1 MQNQVIADI
10 EIEDQKIEHYSSVFI
25 SQKFNEHHTFSI
37 RIKYDVL
44 EKAGSFSLSNAQ
56 KLIGKSA
63 VIKLLQANT
72 LDVAYE
78 FHGLVCEINVEQ
90 SDNFTSD
97 LVLKGYSPTILLES
111 GPGFSSFYKKKL
123 EQIVASLTQNL
134 SQVSCNV
141 SNNPQYKTEITYIS
155 QYRESSFH
163 FLNRLS
169 SQFGEWLYYDG
180 QRLNFGKPS
189 NSPKIAITYGV
200 DVQNLQMKLRILPL
214 TFSGYSYHSKDD
226 NFITS
231 NAPSAVDGLDEYA
244 SYVLKE
250 SNNIFSEPVSFPVK
264 QRIESKSDLDSF
276 LKQRKTAMAANL
288 EVIAAT
294 SDNPGVCIGAI
305 ADVKVSVPDNND
317 FKKEDGGKFLIT
329 GIEHHINAN
338 GKYYNSF
345 EGIPSGIDVIPV
357 NNIMVPIAEPQI
369 ATVKDNKDPDN
380 MGRVRVQML
389 WQQSTN
395 EMTDWLRV
403 MTPDA
408 GGGKGGAKNRGLVV
422 IPEPNDQ
429 VLVCFRYNDPDR
441 PFVLGSMFH
450 GKTGGGGGSGNKTKT
465 LTALS
470 GSVVSL
476 DGDAIN
482 IIDANGNKV
491 TLDGAGKININCSS
505 NITLECGGSKIT
517 MDSGGKIEISGTE
530 ITVSGSTK
538 AEMKSTASF
547 KAEGAAATVKATT
560 TELNGDTKVDVKSG
574 AAIEVGSPATTVKGD
589 ANLKLQGGTV
599 DVEGTAMTNVKGGVV
614 NLN

>member
-1 MQNQVIADI
+1 MEKVIADI
-10 EIEDQKIEHYSSVFI
+10 EIEDQKIEHYSTVTI
-25 SQKFNEHHTFSI
+25 NQKFNEHHTFSI

-44 EKAGSFSLSNAQ
+44 EKTGSFSLSNAQ

-63 VIKLLQANT
+63 VIKLLYANT
-72 LDVAYE
+72 LEIAYE
-78 FHGLVCEINVEQ
+78 FHGLVCGIDIEQ
-90 SDNFTSD
+90 ADNFSSD
-97 LVLKGYSPTILLES
+97 LVIKGYSPTILLEN
-111 GPGFSSFYKKKL
+111 GQNFNSFYNKKL
-123 EQIVASLTQNL
+123 QQVVDALTGSL
-134 SQVSCNV
+134 SQVNCSV
-141 SNNPQYKTEITYIS
+141 NNSPQYKTPIPYVS
-155 QYRESSFH
+155 QYRESAFH

-169 SQFGEWLYYDG
+169 SQFGEWFYYDG
-180 QRLNFGKPS
+180 QKLYFGKPS
-189 NSPKIAITYGV
+189 GSPNIEIIYGI
-200 DVQNLQMKLRILPL
+200 DVRSMQMKLQILPL
-214 TFSGYSYHSKDD
+214 TFSGYSYLSKDD
-226 NFITS
+226 KLITAD
-231 NAPSAVDGLDEYA
+231 APSTIDGLDEYA
-244 SYVLKE
+244 SFVLNE
-250 SNNIFSEPVSFPVK
+250 SNKIFSEPVSLPVK

-276 LKQRKTAMAANL
+276 LKQKKTAMAAHL
-288 EVIAAT
+288 EVLNAT
-294 SDNPGVCIGAI
+294 SDNPAVCIGAV
-305 ADVKVSVPDNND
+305 ADLKVSVLSGAD

-329 GIEHHINAN
+329 AIEHHVSGN

-357 NNIMVPIAEPQI
+357 NNVIVPLAEPQI

-389 WQQSTN
+389 WQQASN

-422 IPEPNDQ
+422 VPEPGDQ

-450 GKTGGGGGSGNKTKT
+450 GKTGGGGGQGNKVKS

-482 IIDANGNKV
+482 IIDAAGNKV
-491 TLDGAGKININCSS
+491 TLDGGGKINVNCTS
-505 NITLECGGSKIT
+505 NITLECGSSKIT

-547 KAEGAAATVKATT
+547 KAEGTAATVKGATA
-560 TELNGDTKVDVKSG
+560 EINGDSKVDVKSG
-574 AAIEVGSPATTVKGD
+574 AAVEVASPATTVKGD
-589 ANLKLQGGTV
+589 ANLKLQSATV
-599 DVEGTAMTNVKGGVV
+599 DVEGSAMTNVKGGVV

>member
-1 MQNQVIADI
+1 MEKVIADI
-10 EIEDQKIEHYSSVFI
+10 EIEDQKIEHYSTVTI
-25 SQKFNEHHTFSI
+25 NQKFNEHHTFSI

-44 EKAGSFSLSNAQ
+44 EKTGSFSLSNAQ

-63 VIKLLQANT
+63 VIKLLYANT
-72 LDVAYE
+72 LEIAYE
-78 FHGLVCEINVEQ
+78 FHGLVCGIDIEQ
-90 SDNFTSD
+90 ADNFSSD
-97 LVLKGYSPTILLES
+97 LVIKGYSPTILLEN
-111 GPGFSSFYKKKL
+111 GQNFNSFYNKKL
-123 EQIVASLTQNL
+123 QQVVDALTGSL
-134 SQVSCNV
+134 SQVNCSV
-141 SNNPQYKTEITYIS
+141 NNSPQYKTPIPYVS
-155 QYRESSFH
+155 QYRESAFH

-169 SQFGEWLYYDG
+169 SQFGEWFYYDG
-180 QRLNFGKPS
+180 QKLYFGKPS
-189 NSPKIAITYGV
+189 GSPNIEIIYGI
-200 DVQNLQMKLRILPL
+200 DVRSMQMKLQILPL
-214 TFSGYSYHSKDD
+214 TFSGYSYLSKDD
-226 NFITS
+226 KLITAD
-231 NAPSAVDGLDEYA
+231 APSTIDGLDEYA
-244 SYVLKE
+244 SFVLNE
-250 SNNIFSEPVSFPVK
+250 SNKIFSEPVSLPVK

-276 LKQRKTAMAANL
+276 LKQKKTAMAANL
-288 EVIAAT
+288 EVLNAT
-294 SDNPGVCIGAI
+294 SDNPGVCIGAV
-305 ADVKVSVPDNND
+305 ADLKVSVLSGAD

-329 GIEHHINAN
+329 AIEHHVSGN

-357 NNIMVPIAEPQI
+357 DNVIVPLAEPQI

-389 WQQSTN
+389 WQQAGN

-422 IPEPNDQ
+422 VPEPGDQ

-450 GKTGGGGGSGNKTKT
+450 GKTGGGGGQGNKVKS

-470 GSVVSL
+470 GSIVSL

-482 IIDANGNKV
+482 IIDAAGNKV
-491 TLDGAGKININCSS
+491 TLDGGGKINVNCTS
-505 NITLECGGSKIT
+505 NITLECGSSKIT

-547 KAEGAAATVKATT
+547 KAEGTAATVKGATA
-560 TELNGDTKVDVKSG
+560 EVNGDSKVDVKSG
-574 AAIEVGSPATTVKGD
+574 AAVEVASPATTVKGD
-589 ANLKLQGGTV
+589 ANLKLQSATV
-599 DVEGTAMTNVKGGVV
+599 DVEGSAMTNVKGGVV

>member
-1 MQNQVIADI
+1 MEKVIADI
-10 EIEDQKIEHYSSVFI
+10 EIEDQKIEHYSTVTI
-25 SQKFNEHHTFSI
+25 NQKFNEHHTFSI

-44 EKAGSFSLSNAQ
+44 EKTGSFSLSNAQ

-63 VIKLLQANT
+63 VIKLLYANT
-72 LDVAYE
+72 LEIAYE
-78 FHGLVCEINVEQ
+78 FHGLVCGIDIEQ
-90 SDNFTSD
+90 ADNFSSD
-97 LVLKGYSPTILLES
+97 LVIKGYSPTILLEN
-111 GPGFSSFYKKKL
+111 GQNFNSFYNKKL
-123 EQIVASLTQNL
+123 QQIVDALTGSL
-134 SQVSCNV
+134 SQVNCSV
-141 SNNPQYKTEITYIS
+141 NNSPQYKAPIPYVS
-155 QYRESSFH
+155 QYRESAFH

-169 SQFGEWLYYDG
+169 SQFGEWFYYDG
-180 QRLNFGKPS
+180 QKLYFGKPS
-189 NSPKIAITYGV
+189 GSPNIEIIYGI
-200 DVQNLQMKLRILPL
+200 DVRSMQMKLQILPL
-214 TFSGYSYHSKDD
+214 TFSGYSYLSKDD
-226 NFITS
+226 KLITAD
-231 NAPSAVDGLDEYA
+231 APSTIDGLDEYA
-244 SYVLKE
+244 SFVLNE
-250 SNNIFSEPVSFPVK
+250 SNKIFSEPVSLPVK

-276 LKQRKTAMAANL
+276 LKQKKTAMAANL
-288 EVIAAT
+288 EVLNAT
-294 SDNPGVCIGAI
+294 SDNPAVCIGAV
-305 ADVKVSVPDNND
+305 ADLKVSVLSGAD

-329 GIEHHINAN
+329 AIEHHVSGN

-357 NNIMVPIAEPQI
+357 NNVIVPLAEPQI

-389 WQQSTN
+389 WQQASN

-422 IPEPNDQ
+422 VPEPGDQ

-450 GKTGGGGGSGNKTKT
+450 GKTGGGGGQGNKVKS

-476 DGDAIN
+476 DGDTIN
-482 IIDANGNKV
+482 IIDAAGNKV
-491 TLDGAGKININCSS
+491 TLDGGGKINVNCTS
-505 NITLECGGSKIT
+505 NITLECGSSKIT

-547 KAEGAAATVKATT
+547 KAEGTAATVKGATA
-560 TELNGDTKVDVKSG
+560 EISGDSKVDVKSG
-574 AAIEVGSPATTVKGD
+574 AAVEVASPATTIKGD
-589 ANLKLQGGTV
+589 ANLKLQSATV
-599 DVEGTAMTNVKGGVV
+599 DVEGSAMTNVKGGVV

>member
-1 MQNQVIADI
+1 MEKVIADI
-10 EIEDQKIEHYSSVFI
+10 EIEDQKIEHYSTVTI
-25 SQKFNEHHTFSI
+25 NQKFNEHHTFSI

-44 EKAGSFSLSNAQ
+44 EKTGSFSLSNAQ

-63 VIKLLQANT
+63 VIKLLYANT
-72 LDVAYE
+72 LEIAYE
-78 FHGLVCEINVEQ
+78 FHGLVCGIDIEQ
-90 SDNFTSD
+90 ADNFSSD
-97 LVLKGYSPTILLES
+97 LVIKGYSPTILLEN
-111 GPGFSSFYKKKL
+111 GQNFNSFYNKKL
-123 EQIVASLTQNL
+123 QQIVDALTGSL
-134 SQVSCNV
+134 SQVNCSV
-141 SNNPQYKTEITYIS
+141 NNSPQYKTPIPYVS
-155 QYRESSFH
+155 QYRESAFH

-169 SQFGEWLYYDG
+169 SQFGEWFYYDG
-180 QRLNFGKPS
+180 QKLYFGKPS
-189 NSPKIAITYGV
+189 GSPDIEIIYGV
-200 DVQNLQMKLRILPL
+200 DVRSMQMKLQILPL
-214 TFSGYSYHSKDD
+214 TFSGYSYLSKDD
-226 NFITS
+226 KLITAD
-231 NAPSAVDGLDEYA
+231 APSTIDGLDEYA
-244 SYVLKE
+244 SFVLNE
-250 SNNIFSEPVSFPVK
+250 SNKIFSEPVSLPVK

-276 LKQRKTAMAANL
+276 LKQKKTAMAANL
-288 EVIAAT
+288 EVLNAT
-294 SDNPGVCIGAI
+294 SDNPAVCIGAV
-305 ADVKVSVPDNND
+305 ADLKVSVLSGAD

-329 GIEHHINAN
+329 AIEHHVSGN

-357 NNIMVPIAEPQI
+357 NNVIVPLAEPQI

-389 WQQSTN
+389 WQQASN

-422 IPEPNDQ
+422 VPEPGDQ
-429 VLVCFRYNDPDR
+429 VLVCFRYIDPDR

-450 GKTGGGGGSGNKTKT
+450 GKTGGGGGQGNKVKS

-482 IIDANGNKV
+482 IIDAAGNKV
-491 TLDGAGKININCSS
+491 TLDGGGKINVNCTS
-505 NITLECGGSKIT
+505 NITLECGSSKIT

-547 KAEGAAATVKATT
+547 KAEGTAATVKGATA
-560 TELNGDTKVDVKSG
+560 EINGDSKVDVKSG
-574 AAIEVGSPATTVKGD
+574 AAVEVASPATTVKGD
-589 ANLKLQGGTV
+589 ANLKLQSATV
-599 DVEGTAMTNVKGGVV
+599 DVEGSAMTNVKGGVV

>member
-1 MQNQVIADI
+1 MEKVIADI
-10 EIEDQKIEHYSSVFI
+10 EIEDQKIEHYSTVTI
-25 SQKFNEHHTFSI
+25 NQKFNEHHTFSI

-44 EKAGSFSLSNAQ
+44 EKTGSFSLSNAQ

-63 VIKLLQANT
+63 VIKLLYANT
-72 LDVAYE
+72 LEIAYE
-78 FHGLVCEINVEQ
+78 FHGLVCGIDIEQ
-90 SDNFTSD
+90 ADNFSSD
-97 LVLKGYSPTILLES
+97 LVIKGYSPTILLEN
-111 GPGFSSFYKKKL
+111 GQNFNSFYNKKL
-123 EQIVASLTQNL
+123 QQIVDALTGSL
-134 SQVSCNV
+134 SQVNRSV
-141 SNNPQYKTEITYIS
+141 NNSPQYKTPIPYVS
-155 QYRESSFH
+155 QYRESAFH

-169 SQFGEWLYYDG
+169 SQFGEWFYYDG
-180 QRLNFGKPS
+180 QKLYFGKPS
-189 NSPKIAITYGV
+189 GSPNIEIIYGI
-200 DVQNLQMKLRILPL
+200 DVRSMQMKLQILPL
-214 TFSGYSYHSKDD
+214 TFSGYSYLSKDD
-226 NFITS
+226 KLITAD
-231 NAPSAVDGLDEYA
+231 APSTIDGLDEYA
-244 SYVLKE
+244 SFVLNE
-250 SNNIFSEPVSFPVK
+250 SNKIFSEPVSLPVK

-276 LKQRKTAMAANL
+276 LKQKKTAMAANL
-288 EVIAAT
+288 EVLNAI
-294 SDNPGVCIGAI
+294 SDNPAVCIGAV
-305 ADVKVSVPDNND
+305 ADLKVSVLSGAD

-329 GIEHHINAN
+329 AIEHHVSGN

-357 NNIMVPIAEPQI
+357 NNVIVPLAEPQI

-389 WQQSTN
+389 WQQASN

-422 IPEPNDQ
+422 VPEPGDQ

-450 GKTGGGGGSGNKTKT
+450 GKTGGGGGQGNKVKS

-470 GSVVSL
+470 GSIVSL

-482 IIDANGNKV
+482 IIDAAGNKV
-491 TLDGAGKININCSS
+491 TLDGGGKINVNCTS
-505 NITLECGGSKIT
+505 NITLECGSSKIT

-547 KAEGAAATVKATT
+547 KAEGTAATVKGATA
-560 TELNGDTKVDVKSG
+560 EISGDSKVDVKSG
-574 AAIEVGSPATTVKGD
+574 AAVEVASPATTVKGD
-589 ANLKLQGGTV
+589 ANLKLQSATV
-599 DVEGTAMTNVKGGVV
+599 DVEGSAMTNVKGGVV